1 MTMTIRRLLAG
12 TALAA
17 GLALPAYAD
26 ETINV
31 TIVNGHP
38 PIFLWVKH
46 LHDTFIPAVD
56 AALEGSGYAINWTE
70 AYGGTLAAVGGELDA
85 IEDGLAEVAA
95 VPTVFLPNKLP
106 LQNVTYNTPFGP
118 SDPTMIMSAME
129 TLNQSIPGMLDS
141 WHAYDAEPGS
151 DPLRKVPNRSF
162 WAATVSS
169 LLPGL
174 MVLGYAYQLSLK
186 PSPGGWIDLS
196 GLVIVA
202 LGMLGLGMLM
212 FTPVVGALAALG
224 ARTGHQRKGRVG
236 GVLGAGLGGG
246 SALPIGLLVLYLAI
260 LSH

>member
-1 MTMTIRRLLAG
+1 IDPHESASSAWVRLGHVTQVEGWLG
-12 TALAA
+12 RYTRVMNYPLFFALTSLWP
-17 GLALPAYAD
+17 GLWSALMA
-26 ETINV
+26 
-31 TIVNGHP
+31 
-38 PIFLWVKH
+38 
-46 LHDTFIPAVD
+46 
-56 AALEGSGYAINWTE
+56 
-70 AYGGTLAAVGGELDA
+70 
-85 IEDGLAEVAA
+85 
-95 VPTVFLPNKLP
+95 
-106 LQNVTYNTPFGP
+106 
-118 SDPTMIMSAME
+118 
-129 TLNQSIPGMLDS
+129 